1 MTIYDWFSWLVLNDN
16 ESQWMIS
23 ESSWCTLLMLQQW
36 QDTQSYTRQI
46 MNSNHSQHD
55 DDNLPRTSRH
65 WQFEGSCLGLS
76 RRTRRRVSWRKWK
89 TWRLESASGKQRTS
103 IYRPLHFC
111 ESVQSFFQTQQ
122 ESNMTWTCYR
132 WCLDCKVSQYV
143 WRLRVPCSTIP
154 NNTSCPIPV
163 FGRQTSKVHLLWFAF
178 FYFPVVKSSNLRF
191 GHVFGRWN
199 CRTGKRSCKG

>member
-16 ESQWMIS
+16 ESQRMIS
-23 ESSWCTLLMLQQW
+23 EWSWCTLLMLQQW

-55 DDNLPRTSRH
+55 DDHLPSTSRH

-111 ESVQSFFQTQQ
+111 ESVQSFFKHNNSRTWHGLATAGAWTVRFLSTFDGWGSLQYNSKQHFL
-122 ESNMTWTCYR
+122 SNPSLW
-132 WCLDCKVSQYV
+132 SQN
-143 WRLRVPCSTIP
+143 I
-154 NNTSCPIPV
+154 
-163 FGRQTSKVHLLWFAF
+163 
-178 FYFPVVKSSNLRF
+178 
-191 GHVFGRWN
+191 
-199 CRTGKRSCKG
+199 